1 MRFLVKDN
9 RAKFFAF
16 VIMENHIHLIWQMLP
31 DSNPEAVQRDFLKYT
46 GVAGGALI
54 LGMDGG
60 IAMSKTASR
69 VALVK
74 TDNRKNGVKTSL
86 KVLNINPV
94 KGKNVLVKPNFNTA
108 DTPPGST
115 HNDTLIA
122 LVEEIWAMGA
132 KSVSLGERSYP
143 PTREVMEKK
152 GILPILDKLNVTVI
166 DFDDLEVKDWVLF
179 KPRKSHWP
187 NGFRIARPILDT
199 ECLISTG
206 CLKTH
211 QYGGIFTLSLKL
223 HVGVVPTS
231 RHGYDYMKELHG
243 SPHQR
248 KMIAE
253 INEPFKPALV
263 ILDGIDAFV
272 DGGPMT
278 GKHAKGEVFLASQDR
293 VAMDAVGVAILK
305 FLGSNESIMKPK
317 IFDQEQIARAA
328 ELGIGA
334 SSASEIELVP
344 DDEKSRAVRRSCSA
358 PLPEPR
364 FGSRLHIVPPVDN
377 RPDWVAALSRHGD
390 LVWEG
395 ARASVVEKL
404 LPTGSV

>member
-1 MRFLVKDN
+1 
-9 RAKFFAF
+9 
-16 VIMENHIHLIWQMLP
+16 
-31 DSNPEAVQRDFLKYT
+31 
-46 GVAGGALI
+46 
-54 LGMDGG
+54 MDGG
-60 IAMSKTASR
+60 IAMPNTTSR

-94 KGKNVLVKPNFNTA
+94 KGKNVLIKPNFNTA

-143 PTREVMEKK
+143 PTHEVMEKK
-152 GILPILDKLNVTVI
+152 GILPILKKLNVKVI
-166 DFDDLEVKDWVLF
+166 DFDDLEEKDWVLF
-179 KPRKSHWP
+179 KPKKSHWP

-263 ILDGIDAFV
+263 ILDGMDVFV

-278 GKHAKGEVFLASQDR
+278 GRRERGEVFLASTDR
-293 VAMDAVGVAILK
+293 VAIDAVGIAVLK
-305 FLGSNESIMKPK
+305 SLGSNESIMKPK
-317 IFDQEQIARAA
+317 IFDQEQIERAA
-328 ELGIGA
+328 ELGLGA
-334 SSASEIELVP
+334 SSPSEIDLVP
-344 DDEKSRAVRRSCSA
+344 ADKNSQDYKKGIEEILKR
-358 PLPEPR
+358 
-364 FGSRLHIVPPVDN
+364 G
-377 RPDWVAALSRHGD
+377 
-390 LVWEG
+390 
-395 ARASVVEKL
+395 
-404 LPTGSV
+404 